1 MIRVGVVGTGVFGYH
16 HTRVLAGFDGA
27 QFVGIHDQNG
37 SRANEVAGQFGV
49 QAHPTL
55 EALLDACDALV
66 VAVPTVHHQAVVL
79 KAADAGKH
87 VLVEK
92 PIAFSM
98 DEARRMAQ
106 AFKAKGLV
114 LAVGHIERH
123 NPAVEAV
130 LPLVKD
136 PRYITVERLAV
147 FTPRSLDVDVILDL
161 MIHDIQIVQDLARS
175 EVREVRASGVPVLSS
190 KVDIANARL
199 EFDNGVVANLTA
211 SRISL
216 ERIRKLRI
224 FEPRAYFSVDYADK
238 SIKAFALETAGG
250 APRVE
255 ERKVEVRQQEPL
267 RAELADF
274 VGAIEGKRPPCV
286 DGDKGGRALDVAC
299 RIQDA
304 LR

>member
-27 QFVGIHDQNG
+27 QFAGIHDQNAE
-37 SRANEVAGQFGV
+37 RAGEVAAQFGV
-49 QAHPTL
+49 PAHPTL
-55 EALLDACDALV
+55 DALLAACDAVV
-66 VAVPTVHHQAVVL
+66 VAVPTVHHLGVVL

-98 DEARRMAQ
+98 DEARRMADT
-106 AFKAKGLV
+106 FRSKGLT

-175 EVREVRASGVPVLSS
+175 EVREVRASGVPVLSR

-216 ERIRKLRI
+216 ERVRKLRI
-224 FEPRAYFSVDYADK
+224 FEPRAYFSVDYGDK
-238 SIKAFALETAGG
+238 SIKAFTLMTDGG
-250 APRVE
+250 PRVE
-255 ERKVEVRQQEPL
+255 EQKVEVRQQEPL

-274 VGAIEGKRPPCV
+274 VGAIEGKRPPRV
-286 DGDKGGRALDVAC
+286 DGDKGSKALDVAC
-299 RIQDA
+299 RIQAA
-304 LR
+304 LK

>member
-27 QFVGIHDQNG
+27 QFIGIHDQNAE
-37 SRANEVAGQFGV
+37 RAKEVAAQFGIP
-49 QAHPTL
+49 AHPTL
-55 EALLDACDALV
+55 EALLAACDAVV

-79 KAADAGKH
+79 EAADAGKH

-92 PIAFSM
+92 PIAFSL
-98 DEARRMAQ
+98 DEARRMAE
-106 AFKAKGLV
+106 AFRSKGLV

-130 LPLVKD
+130 LPMVQN

-175 EVREVRASGVPVLSS
+175 EVREVRASGVPVLSP

-216 ERIRKLRI
+216 ERVRKLRI

-238 SIKAFALETAGG
+238 SIKAFALETGGG

-274 VGAIEGKRPPCV
+274 VGAIEGGRAPRV
-286 DGDKGGRALDVAC
+286 DGDKGGRALEVAC

-304 LR
+304 LK

>member
-27 QFVGIHDQNG
+27 QFIGIHDQNAE
-37 SRANEVAGQFGV
+37 RAKEVAAQFGIP
-49 QAHPTL
+49 AHPTL
-55 EALLDACDALV
+55 EALLAACDAVV

-79 KAADAGKH
+79 EAADAGKH

-92 PIAFSM
+92 PIAFSL
-98 DEARRMAQ
+98 DEARRMAE
-106 AFKAKGLV
+106 AFRSKGLV

-130 LPLVKD
+130 LPMVQN

-175 EVREVRASGVPVLSS
+175 EVRASGVPVLSP

-216 ERIRKLRI
+216 ERVRKLRI

-238 SIKAFALETAGG
+238 SIKAFALETGGG

-274 VGAIEGKRPPCV
+274 VGAIEGGRAPRV
-286 DGDKGGRALDVAC
+286 DGDKGGRALEVAC

-304 LR
+304 LK

>member
-1 MIRVGVVGTGVFGYH
+1 MTRIGVVGTGVFGYH

-27 QFVGIHDQNG
+27 QFAGIHDQNAE
-37 SRANEVAGQFGV
+37 RAGEVAAQFGIP
-49 QAHPTL
+49 AHPTL
-55 EALLDACDALV
+55 EALLAACDAVV
-66 VAVPTVHHQAVVL
+66 VAVPTVHHLGVVL
-79 KAADAGKH
+79 KAAEAGKH

-98 DEARRMAQ
+98 DEARRMADT
-106 AFKAKGLV
+106 FRSKGLT

-130 LPLVKD
+130 LPLVQN

-175 EVREVRASGVPVLSS
+175 EVREVRASGVPVLSP

-216 ERIRKLRI
+216 ERVRKLRI

-238 SIKAFALETAGG
+238 SIKAFALETGGG

-274 VGAIEGKRPPCV
+274 VGAIEGRHAPRV
-286 DGDKGGRALDVAC
+286 DGDKGAKALDVAC

-304 LR
+304 LK

>member
-1 MIRVGVVGTGVFGYH
+1 MTRVGVVGTGVFGYH
-16 HTRVLAGFDGA
+16 HTRVLAGFEGA
-27 QFVGIHDQNG
+27 AFAGIFDQNG
-37 SRANEVAGQFGV
+37 DRAKEVAGQFGV
-49 QAHPTL
+49 PAHPSL
-55 EALLDACDALV
+55 DALLEACDAV
-66 VAVPTVHHQAVVL
+66 IVAVPTVHHLGVVL
-79 KAADAGKH
+79 KAAAAGKH

-98 DEARRMAQ
+98 DEARRMAE
-106 AFKAKGLV
+106 ACRAKGLV

-130 LPLVKD
+130 LPLVKE

-175 EVREVRASGVPVLSS
+175 EVREVRASGVPVLSP

-199 EFDNGVVANLTA
+199 EFANGVVANLTA

-216 ERIRKLRI
+216 ERVRKLRI

-274 VGAIEGKRPPCV
+274 VAAIEGKTSPRV
-286 DGDKGGRALDVAC
+286 DGNKGGKALEVAC

-304 LR
+304 LK

>member
-27 QFVGIHDQNG
+27 QFIGIHDQNAE
-37 SRANEVAGQFGV
+37 RAKEVAAQFGIP
-49 QAHPTL
+49 AHPTL
-55 EALLDACDALV
+55 EALLAACDAVV

-79 KAADAGKH
+79 EAADAGKH

-92 PIAFSM
+92 PIAFSL
-98 DEARRMAQ
+98 DEARRMAE
-106 AFKAKGLV
+106 AFRSKGLV

-130 LPLVKD
+130 LPMVQN

-175 EVREVRASGVPVLSS
+175 EVREVRASGVPVLSP

-216 ERIRKLRI
+216 ERVRKLRI

-238 SIKAFALETAGG
+238 SIKAFALETGGG

-274 VGAIEGKRPPCV
+274 VGAIEGGRAPRG
-286 DGDKGGRALDVAC
+286 DGDKGGRALEVAC

-304 LR
+304 LK